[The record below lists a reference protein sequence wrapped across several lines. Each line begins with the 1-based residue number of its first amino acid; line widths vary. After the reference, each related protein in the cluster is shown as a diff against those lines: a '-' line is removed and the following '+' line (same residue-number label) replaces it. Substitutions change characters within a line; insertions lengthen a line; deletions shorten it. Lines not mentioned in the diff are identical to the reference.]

1 MKVCFV
7 IPNFN
12 FFKTHRA
19 DLIKELTAHYEMH
32 VITDISLAS
41 KQEINEFS
49 KQNIKIHHVQARN
62 GSMSFKPYFQYF
74 VSLKKEINSLN
85 LDYIF
90 YTTLEI
96 SFFGALLKNF
106 INIKKSFFLVTGVG
120 STFYNNKF
128 KYRIFRIF
136 QKITFKICALRNN
149 YLFIFQN
156 NDDLNLFNSLG
167 FSHKKNSIVI
177 PGNGINNNRFS
188 FFQRDYT
195 QQPIFFF
202 ASKLLVSKG
211 VEEYLE
217 AARQL
222 TKKDIN
228 AKFLIAGKYDLNES
242 DPISARSYE
251 ALRNDDQINYL
262 GELSYEQMS
271 EALNNSTIFV
281 LPSYGEGLPKVLLE
295 AAATG
300 LPLIATDVPGCRD
313 CIENGKNGIL
323 IKPRDIQGLKNAM
336 ESLIFSHADTMLEY
350 SKRSTLI
357 VNSKYSLDVITKKY
371 ICLIDGG
378 SSNFNYDMR

>member
-1 MKVCFV
+1 MNVCFV

-19 DLIKELTAHYEMH
+19 DLIKELTAHHEMH

-49 KQNIKIHHVQARN
+49 KQNINIHHLQARK
-62 GSMSFKPYFQYF
+62 GSMGFKSYYQYF
-74 VSLKKEINSLN
+74 KNLKKKINLLN

-96 SFFGALLKNF
+96 SFFGALIKNF

-120 STFYNNKF
+120 STFYNNKLR
-128 KYRIFRIF
+128 YRIFRII
-136 QKITFKICALRNN
+136 QKIVFKICALNGN

-156 NDDLNLFNSLG
+156 NDDLKLFTERG
-167 FSHKKNSIVI
+167 FTNKKFSIVI
-177 PGNGINNNRFS
+177 PGNGINTNQFPFFS
-188 FFQRDYT
+188 RDYL
-195 QQPIFFF
+195 QQPIFLF
-202 ASKLLVSKG
+202 ASKLLISKG

-222 TKKDIN
+222 IKKDIN

-242 DPISARSYE
+242 DPISPSSYA
-251 ALRNDDQINYL
+251 ALQNDCQVTYL

-271 EALNNSTIFV
+271 VAFNNSTIFV

-300 LPLIATDVPGCRD
+300 LPLITTNVSGCKD
-313 CIENGKNGIL
+313 CIENGKNGKL
-323 IKPRDIQGLKNAM
+323 IKPKDLNELKDAM
-336 ESLIFSHADTMLEY
+336 ESFVLTDANTMLKY
-350 SKRSTLI
+350 SKKSSFI
-357 VNSKYSLDVITKKY
+357 VNDKFSLDVIAKKY
-371 ICLIDGG
+371 IALIG
-378 SSNFNYDMR
+378 